1 MNNKIGLYDQEYLSS
16 LYNLWKK
23 NNGKIP
29 NIRSRNEPKTEK
41 KNKSFTDGYE
51 EKNKKKMN
59 SSF

>member
-1 MNNKIGLYDQEYLSS
+1 MS
-16 LYNLWKK
+16 
-23 NNGKIP
+23 
-29 NIRSRNEPKTEK
+29 RSKRKTPITGITTAETEK